1 MPLCLS
7 GIQGGVY
14 VVDSV
19 LVGQYVETQSIF
31 HRLDPRTKLVSIMI
45 LILSFLMLETG
56 TSYAFATLFVC
67 GILLLSKVPLRF
79 FWRGLKPILFI
90 LMFTFLYNLV
100 FTQGTVLW
108 SWSFIEVTV
117 EGLHNGIRFAWRIIL
132 LILLASMLTL
142 TTKPLDLALG
152 LEKLL
157 APLSKLGVPVEQC
170 SLMVVIAIRFIPTIM
185 QELDRI
191 RLAQKARGFDIT
203 ELSLP
208 KRIFAYIPIVVPLLF
223 TTIQRAEQL
232 SYAIDAR
239 AYGNGKGRTSY
250 KQLQF
255 QPKDYWVGGITLLFG
270 VTLLL
275 IKIKGV

>member
-1 MPLCLS
+1 
-7 GIQGGVY
+7 
-14 VVDSV
+14 
-19 LVGQYVETQSIF
+19 
-31 HRLDPRTKLVSIMI
+31 MI

-56 TSYAFATLFVC
+56 ISYVFATLFVF
-67 GILLLSKVPLRF
+67 GILLLSKIPLRF

-100 FTQGTVLW
+100 FTKGTVLW

-117 EGLHNGIRFAWRIIL
+117 EGLYNGSRVVWRIL
-132 LILLASMLTL
+132 LLVLLASMLTL
-142 TTKPLDLALG
+142 TTKPLDIAHG

-157 APLSKLGVPVEQC
+157 APLSKLGVPVEQF

-203 ELSLP
+203 ALSLP
-208 KRIFAYIPIVVPLLF
+208 KRIFAYIPIIVPLLF

-255 QPKDYWVGGITLLFG
+255 QQKDYWVGGITLLFG
-270 VTLLL
+270 LTLFL

>member
-1 MPLCLS
+1 MSSCQS
-7 GIQGGVY
+7 GIQGGVHM
-14 VVDSV
+14 VDSV
-19 LVGQYVETQSIF
+19 LVGQYVETESIF

-56 TSYAFATLFVC
+56 ISYVFATLFVF
-67 GILLLSKVPLRF
+67 GILLLSKIPLRF

-100 FTQGTVLW
+100 FTKGTVLW

-117 EGLHNGIRFAWRIIL
+117 EGLHNGTRVVWRIL
-132 LILLASMLTL
+132 LLVLLASMLTL
-142 TTKPLDLALG
+142 TTKPLDIAHG

-157 APLSKLGVPVEQC
+157 APLSKLGVPVEQF

-203 ELSLP
+203 ALSLP
-208 KRIFAYIPIVVPLLF
+208 KRIFAYIPIIVPLLF

-255 QPKDYWVGGITLLFG
+255 QQKDYWVGGITLLFG
-270 VTLLL
+270 L
-275 IKIKGV
+275 ILFLIMIKGV

>member
-1 MPLCLS
+1 MSSCQS
-7 GIQGGVY
+7 GIQGGVHM
-14 VVDSV
+14 VDSV
-19 LVGQYVETQSIF
+19 LVGQYVETESIF

-56 TSYAFATLFVC
+56 ISYVFATLFVF
-67 GILLLSKVPLRF
+67 GILLLSKIPLRF

-100 FTQGTVLW
+100 FTKGTVLW

-117 EGLHNGIRFAWRIIL
+117 EGLHNGTRVVWRIL
-132 LILLASMLTL
+132 LLVLLASMLTL
-142 TTKPLDLALG
+142 TTKPLDIAHG

-157 APLSKLGVPVEQC
+157 APLSKLGVPVEQF

-203 ELSLP
+203 ALSLP
-208 KRIFAYIPIVVPLLF
+208 KRIFAYIPIIVPLLF

-255 QPKDYWVGGITLLFG
+255 QQKDYWVGGITLLFG
-270 VTLLL
+270 LTLFL